1 MVGSCMS
8 LSFYVKDRLV
18 CRLFRFGGKYAPR
31 ECGQGI
37 PLVLKCRAV
46 LGLWI
51 FGMNPQQNAGG
62 GRSWLIIDG
71 FVISSMVFASMISL
85 GSHASMFL
93 PTTLL

>member
-1 MVGSCMS
+1 M
-8 LSFYVKDRLV
+8 
-18 CRLFRFGGKYAPR
+18 LFVSFGGEYAPR

-62 GRSWLIIDG
+62 GRSWLIIDA
-71 FVISSMVFASMISL
+71 FVMFWISL
-85 GSHASMFL
+85 YSFV
-93 PTTLL
+93 LLRSEWESL